1 MGEAFSSSSRSPCDF
16 RRAARRARSA
26 AARTGDAAHVESA
39 DVHVAA
45 EAVDVEV
52 HHADSRRHRGEACI
66 SSRRRRLARHPSSS
80 RARRRRS
87 VPSPGAGGGFD
98 RSPRSSAR
106 EGCASRGSGGA
117 RTRRSPRRCPRRPTR
132 RARTARTEAWANPA
146 SRRGDGEGAR
156 TEGRGWVRRGSGGR
170 RAGRGGARGSRWIEI
185 GWERG
190 GRGNRTART
199 WTLVVLKESWRGWPH
214 AASSPPHA
222 DGQDACVAPDTSP
235 RERCQCSPCTTT
247 YLHKT
252 LPEHVSL
259 NPVAPVSSPRKTT
272 SAVSI
277 AASATAREGG
287 TSRGCASHHRDARVL
302 SRGTGA
308 PDVCP
313 ARTES
318 STDPFPH
325 RARTATRRAS
335 NEIDRR
341 GSGYLVCEFTNRTDD
356 R

>member
-1 MGEAFSSSSRSPCDF
+1 M
-16 RRAARRARSA
+16 
-26 AARTGDAAHVESA
+26 
-39 DVHVAA
+39 
-45 EAVDVEV
+45 
-52 HHADSRRHRGEACI
+52 
-66 SSRRRRLARHPSSS
+66 
-80 RARRRRS
+80 
-87 VPSPGAGGGFD
+87 
-98 RSPRSSAR
+98 
-106 EGCASRGSGGA
+106 
-117 RTRRSPRRCPRRPTR
+117 
-132 RARTARTEAWANPA
+132 
-146 SRRGDGEGAR
+146 
-156 TEGRGWVRRGSGGR
+156 RRGSGGR

-277 AASATAREGG
+277 AASATAREGVPRAG
-287 TSRGCASHHRDARVL
+287 VPLTIVMRACSLEGRARPMCAPPGPSPQRTLFR
-302 SRGTGA
+302 TG
-308 PDVCP
+308 
-313 ARTES
+313 
-318 STDPFPH
+318 
-325 RARTATRRAS
+325 ARTATRRAS

-341 GSGYLVCEFTNRTDD
+341 GSGYLVCKFTNRTAE

>member
-26 AARTGDAAHVESA
+26 AAAWVTPPTWSPLTSMWRKRQWTSRCTTP
-39 DVHVAA
+39 
-45 EAVDVEV
+45 
-52 HHADSRRHRGEACI
+52 DSRRHRGEACI
-66 SSRRRRLARHPSSS
+66 SSRRRRLARHPRAQ

-277 AASATAREGG
+277 AASATAR
-287 TSRGCASHHRDARVL
+287 DLARVCL
-302 SRGTGA
+302 S
-308 PDVCP
+308 P
-313 ARTES
+313 S
-318 STDPFPH
+318 
-325 RARTATRRAS
+325 
-335 NEIDRR
+335 
-341 GSGYLVCEFTNRTDD
+341 
-356 R
+356 